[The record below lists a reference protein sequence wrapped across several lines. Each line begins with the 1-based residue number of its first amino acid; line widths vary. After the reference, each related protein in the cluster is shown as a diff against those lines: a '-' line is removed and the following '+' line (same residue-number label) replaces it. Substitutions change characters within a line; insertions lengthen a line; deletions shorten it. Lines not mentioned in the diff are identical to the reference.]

1 MIYVNGVRLWL
12 QVSRQR
18 SIKSVYT
25 LSLCLIEQQ
34 SKAINRNVH
43 QIAGSCGQA
52 DAKRKERIHGIC
64 VVKQLRNRDARED
77 YWIRPAWRSLVGS
90 VKRCTGR
97 RRQRLRVRLQRLGP
111 ALRCVLFA
119 FVCVQRWREQLDRKA
134 AAAVW
139 VKKGK
144 GRGTSDSG
152 LDIHG

>member
-52 DAKRKERIHGIC
+52 DAKRKGTDSRDLRGEAIEEQGCSRGLLDPARLA
-64 VVKQLRNRDARED
+64 VV
-77 YWIRPAWRSLVGS
+77 G
-90 VKRCTGR
+90 
-97 RRQRLRVRLQRLGP
+97 
-111 ALRCVLFA
+111 
-119 FVCVQRWREQLDRKA
+119 
-134 AAAVW
+134 
-139 VKKGK
+139 GK
-144 GRGTSDSG
+144 WEA
-152 LDIHG
+152 

>member
-25 LSLCLIEQQ
+25 LSPCLIEQQ

-97 RRQRLRVRLQRLGP
+97 RQKRLRVRLQRLGP

-119 FVCVQRWREQLDRKA
+119 FRVRAEMA
-134 AAAVW
+134 
-139 VKKGK
+139 
-144 GRGTSDSG
+144 
-152 LDIHG
+152 